1 MSSIRFIMGRM
12 KVCFFAVLCVGL
24 ETWNS
29 LQNLK
34 SKIKHGH
41 SMLYFYL
48 LIFISRITAAL
59 FSQRMQLINQLKIL
73 WKSLKIFW
81 TRILSQKLRL
91 SFLEMGFSWKVGCRL
106 PLSSPLPKHTYAL
119 SNPYKINLFICLLI
133 IPIRI
138 DFCS

>member
-34 SKIKHGH
+34 SKHGH

-73 WKSLKIFW
+73 WKFLKMFW

-91 SFLEMGFSWKVGCRL
+91 SFLEMGFSWKVGCR
-106 PLSSPLPKHTYAL
+106 SPLPKHTYAL

>member
-73 WKSLKIFW
+73 WKFLKMFW

-91 SFLEMGFSWKVGCRL
+91 SFLEMGFSWKVGRR
-106 PLSSPLPKHTYAL
+106 SPLPKHTYAL

>member
-41 SMLYFYL
+41 FH
-48 LIFISRITAAL
+48 AL
-59 FSQRMQLINQLKIL
+59 FLPFNLYKSHYSCTLFPKNAVNKPIKNFMEVFENVLDSYIISKIETEFFGNG
-73 WKSLKIFW
+73 I
-81 TRILSQKLRL
+81 
-91 SFLEMGFSWKVGCRL
+91 FLESGVL
-106 PLSSPLPKHTYAL
+106 SPLPKHTYAL

>member
-1 MSSIRFIMGRM
+1 MSSIRFIMV

-34 SKIKHGH
+34 SNMVH
-41 SMLYFYL
+41 
-48 LIFISRITAAL
+48 AL
-59 FSQRMQLINQLKIL
+59 FLPFNLYKSHYSCTLFPKNAVNKPIKNFMEVFENVLDSYIISKIETEFFGNG
-73 WKSLKIFW
+73 I
-81 TRILSQKLRL
+81 
-91 SFLEMGFSWKVGCRL
+91 FLESGGAAAR
-106 PLSSPLPKHTYAL
+106 SPLPKHTYAL
-119 SNPYKINLFICLLI
+119 SNPYKINLFICLLT

>member
-41 SMLYFYL
+41 FSLFH
-48 LIFISRITAAL
+48 AL
-59 FSQRMQLINQLKIL
+59 FLPFNLYKSHYSCTLFPKNAVNKPIKNFMEVFENFLDSYIISKIETEFFGNGIFL
-73 WKSLKIFW
+73 ESGVQVALLSLSILM
-81 TRILSQKLRL
+81 LSQTLTK
-91 SFLEMGFSWKVGCRL
+91 SIY
-106 PLSSPLPKHTYAL
+106 SSVY
-119 SNPYKINLFICLLI
+119 
-133 IPIRI
+133 
-138 DFCS
+138 